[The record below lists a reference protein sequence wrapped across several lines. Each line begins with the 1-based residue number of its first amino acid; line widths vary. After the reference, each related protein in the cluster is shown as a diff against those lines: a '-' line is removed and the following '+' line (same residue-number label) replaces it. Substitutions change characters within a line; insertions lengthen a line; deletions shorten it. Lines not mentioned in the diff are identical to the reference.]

1 MIPGQG
7 AQFMLERNQSLN
19 RTGTVN
25 EPVPQKNM
33 IPSLGA
39 QFMLER
45 NRSLNRTGTVNEPI
59 PQNEM
64 NSKKFY

>member
-25 EPVPQKNM
+25 EPVPQNEMETNM
-33 IPSLGA
+33 ITGQGA
-39 QFMLER
+39 
-45 NRSLNRTGTVNEPI
+45 I
-59 PQNEM
+59 W
-64 NSKKFY
+64 